1 MVETQIGH
9 DAVDPGVEGALKPE
23 TADVDVSPQEGF
35 LVDVLAVFLGA
46 GKMDCQAEH
55 GPVVLANQFFKG
67 GGIAE
72 LCSADELRV
81 IYPSCSNLLPMLDSK
96 L

>member
-1 MVETQIGH
+1 MNR
-9 DAVDPGVEGALKPE
+9 
-23 TADVDVSPQEGF
+23 
-35 LVDVLAVFLGA
+35 
-46 GKMDCQAEH
+46 QAEH
-55 GPVVLANQFFKG
+55 GPVVLANQFFES

-81 IYPSCSNLLPMLDSK
+81 IYPSCSNLLSMLDSK

>member
-1 MVETQIGH
+1 MIETQIGH
-9 DAVDPGVEGALKPE
+9 DAVDPGIERTLKPE
-23 TADVDVSPQEGF
+23 AADVDVSAQKGF
-35 LVDVLAVFLGA
+35 LVDVLAVFLGS
-46 GKMDCQAEH
+46 GEMNRQAEYS
-55 GPVVLANQFFKG
+55 PVVLANQFFKS